1 MMAWHDGWL
10 ADAALRIG
18 GLVLLG
24 LVVPGGR
31 WDGALVRAGDVL
43 AYPVSALLFVGASA
57 GVALLL
63 WGGRRWAPVTLSARW
78 ESRGD

>member
-1 MMAWHDGWL
+1 MKAWHDGWL

-18 GLVLLG
+18 GLALLG
-24 LVVPGGR
+24 LVVPGGL
-31 WDGALVRAGDVL
+31 WDRALVRAGDAL
-43 AYPVSALLFVGASA
+43 AYPVSALLFLGTSA

-63 WGGRRWAPVTLSARW
+63 WGGRLWAPVTLSARW